1 MAQEIV
7 NELLSI
13 LKGIKYNEVRA
24 NVALKN
30 WPALRFWTKL
40 GLNTING
47 NYGEKEHGTEKFADI
62 VLSKHL

>member
-30 WPALRFWTKL
+30 WPALRFWT
-40 GLNTING
+40 
-47 NYGEKEHGTEKFADI
+47 
-62 VLSKHL
+62 